1 MGFFFFFGR
10 DSLCFFLA
18 QQEAED
24 AVQSV
29 GKEIP
34 DQGIIKTRMGMG
46 GKEKQVAKKQVSK
59 YIKETSTQDL
69 KSLLRLKC
77 FKTATKGLL

>member
-1 MGFFFFFGR
+1 
-10 DSLCFFLA
+10 
-18 QQEAED
+18 
-24 AVQSV
+24 
-29 GKEIP
+29 
-34 DQGIIKTRMGMG
+34 MG